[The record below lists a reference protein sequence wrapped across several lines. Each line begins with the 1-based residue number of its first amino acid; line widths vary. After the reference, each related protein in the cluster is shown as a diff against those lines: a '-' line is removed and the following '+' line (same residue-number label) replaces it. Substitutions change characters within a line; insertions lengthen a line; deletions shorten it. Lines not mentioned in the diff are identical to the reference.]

1 MSRVAYSLRPST
13 DDDLPFVAALVR
25 ANRAAEAQR
34 QIGPEAEEAPASI
47 EGRFRPGRDW
57 IVTSDGEQIGVL
69 SLDRRADAVIVRH
82 IALLPEFQNRGIGS
96 ALIRGV
102 LDFAVTVKLPVR
114 LRLLKDNPARSLYE
128 RLGFAVTSE
137 DGQRYEMTARPA
149 GA

>member
-13 DDDLPFVAALVR
+13 EADLPFVAALGR

-34 QIGPEAEEAPASI
+34 HTGAEADDAPASI

-57 IVTSDGEQIGVL
+57 IVTSDDEQIGVL

-102 LDFAVTVKLPVR
+102 LDFAITVKLPVR

-137 DGQRYEMTARPA
+137 DGRRYEMTARPA
-149 GA
+149 DA